1 MSYFFVGIFA
11 HICQTL
17 ILDIAVVYVFV
28 FVFAIKTKMTDCQ
41 DHMPTANIWFIW
53 SKTSYIYIV
62 EIDGDVTNV
71 GETYYVC
78 TDKKGKIELLS
89 LCWTATF
96 ITIRRNIFCLH
107 HP

>member
-41 DHMPTANIWFIW
+41 DHMPTANIWFVW
-53 SKTSYIYIV
+53 SMSHSLGTVSLDKPQNLPYLRIRERTRRIL
-62 EIDGDVTNV
+62 EILVFQGD
-71 GETYYVC
+71 
-78 TDKKGKIELLS
+78 S
-89 LCWTATF
+89 S
-96 ITIRRNIFCLH
+96 
-107 HP
+107 

>member
-41 DHMPTANIWFIW
+41 DHMPTANIWFVW
-53 SKTSYIYIV
+53 SKTSYIYSGDRWRCHQCRRDILRMYGQKRKDRATQPLL
-62 EIDGDVTNV
+62 DGYIYHYSQ
-71 GETYYVC
+71 EHF
-78 TDKKGKIELLS
+78 L
-89 LCWTATF
+89 
-96 ITIRRNIFCLH
+96 
-107 HP
+107 PP